1 MSMQDTLADMFTRIR
16 NGQMAGKTAVSMPS
30 SKQKVALARVLAD
43 EGFLGG
49 FKVDEA
55 GIKST
60 VIELTDARKSVIQEL
75 IEDELSPYSQ
85 RLYRWRLKYQYKYFI
100 RGGTSNDVPILKA

>member
-1 MSMQDTLADMFTRIR
+1 MLT
-16 NGQMAGKTAVSMPS
+16 
-30 SKQKVALARVLAD
+30 
-43 EGFLGG
+43 
-49 FKVDEA
+49 
-55 GIKST
+55 T

-100 RGGTSNDVPILKA
+100 KGGTSNDVPIFKGLRITVSDGVLVTLRNAAVLAILA

>member
-1 MSMQDTLADMFTRIR
+1 MNEEFQAAT
-16 NGQMAGKTAVSMPS
+16 GV
-30 SKQKVALARVLAD
+30 
-43 EGFLGG
+43 
-49 FKVDEA
+49 EA

-85 RLYRWRLKYQYKYFI
+85 RLYSGDLSTNTSTSIK
-100 RGGTSNDVPILKA
+100 GGTSNDLPMLKA